1 MIPKLNQPAPEFTL
15 PDLDGRIHML
25 SDYRGRIVVV
35 NFWSAECPHSE
46 RADREFIEYLKDW
59 GEYVVLLSIA
69 SNENETSEQASSV
82 ARQRGIKPV
91 LLDAG
96 HLVADRYEAQTTPH
110 VFIADEF
117 GLLRYR
123 GAFDDVSFRQ
133 REPTQ
138 AYVKNAVHALSTGK
152 MPNPSRTEPFGCT
165 IVRYA

>member
-15 PDLDGRIHML
+15 PDVEGRIHML
-25 SDYRGRIVVV
+25 SDYRDKIVVI
-35 NFWSAECPHSE
+35 NFWSAECPHAE
-46 RADREFIEYLKDW
+46 RADRELVKYLKDW
-59 GEYVVLLSIA
+59 GEHVVLLSIA
-69 SNENETSEQASSV
+69 SNKNESPEMVASV

-91 LLDAG
+91 LMDADQW
-96 HLVADRYEAQTTPH
+96 VADRYEAQTTPH

-138 AYVKNAVHALSTGK
+138 AYAKNAVDSLLTGN
-152 MPNPSRTEPFGCT
+152 MPDPPDTQSFGCT

>member
-1 MIPKLNQPAPEFTL
+1 MPLKLNQLAPEFTL

-25 SDYRGRIVVV
+25 NDYRGRIVIV

-46 RADREFIEYLKDW
+46 RADREFVEYLKDW
-59 GEYVVLLSIA
+59 GEHVVLLSIA
-69 SNENETSEQASSV
+69 SNANESPETVASV

-91 LLDAG
+91 LLDAD
-96 HLVADRYEAQTTPH
+96 HSVAERYEARTTPH
-110 VFIADEF
+110 VFVMDEF

-138 AYVKNAVHALSTGK
+138 AYTKNAVDALLIGS
-152 MPNPSRTEPFGCT
+152 MPKPPGTEPFGCT